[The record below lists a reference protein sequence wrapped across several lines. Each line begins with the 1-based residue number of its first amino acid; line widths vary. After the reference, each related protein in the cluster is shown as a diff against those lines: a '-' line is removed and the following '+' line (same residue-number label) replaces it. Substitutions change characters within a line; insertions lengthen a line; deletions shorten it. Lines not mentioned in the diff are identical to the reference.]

1 MNEEKNETAPE
12 NNVESLIPQE
22 EEVTA
27 WGFIKD
33 IIKFTLLSLIIVIP
47 IRVFVAQPFL
57 VSGSSMKPT
66 FHDGEYLIIDELSYY
81 FSEPTRGQVVVF
93 KYPYDRSK
101 YFIKRII
108 GLPGETIDIDN
119 NQITIKNV
127 EHPDGFALNESY
139 VTDKNW
145 GNRKMSIMLNKK
157 EYFVMGDNRNASSDS
172 REWGALDAKFL
183 TGYAFVR
190 LLPISQA
197 EISPGAIEKFSDQGG
212 AASGGN

>member
-172 REWGALDAKFL
+172 REW
-183 TGYAFVR
+183 
-190 LLPISQA
+190 
-197 EISPGAIEKFSDQGG
+197 
-212 AASGGN
+212 